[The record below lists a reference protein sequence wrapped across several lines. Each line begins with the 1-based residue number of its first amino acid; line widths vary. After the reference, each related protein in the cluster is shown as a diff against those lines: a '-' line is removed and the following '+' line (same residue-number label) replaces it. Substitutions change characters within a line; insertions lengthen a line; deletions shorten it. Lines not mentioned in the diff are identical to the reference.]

1 MKSKDVCLDIFGF
14 RQCGKIFLYPPVINA
29 EELVC
34 PGSHVDVIR
43 LALCPFLVHES
54 IDGIISRRTLD
65 YTYDDLEAVSRY
77 MRKINNLG
85 VGCELSS
92 FTDIFW
98 NTESLCR
105 VLKGKRV
112 EKTIAM
118 AIAEFE
124 QLNNGTE
131 CCTEY

>member
-54 IDGIISRRTLD
+54 INGIIHRGTLD
-65 YTYDDLEAVSRY
+65 DR
-77 MRKINNLG
+77 
-85 VGCELSS
+85 
-92 FTDIFW
+92 
-98 NTESLCR
+98 
-105 VLKGKRV
+105 
-112 EKTIAM
+112 M
-118 AIAEFE
+118 AIGAKLYYHAKVGSLRESIRVSAFIYW
-124 QLNNGTE
+124 QNDKIKMK
-131 CCTEY
+131 YR

>member
-1 MKSKDVCLDIFGF
+1 MEIKIQMLFIIQKTYL
-14 RQCGKIFLYPPVINA
+14 RQEV
-29 EELVC
+29 VC

-43 LALCPFLVHES
+43 LAPRPFLVHES

-85 VGCELSS
+85 VGCELNS

-105 VLKGKRV
+105 VLKGKRA
-112 EKTIAM
+112 EKAIAM